1 VINLAFEFF
10 FTYIIT
16 SLIFIEGIRMTTILC
31 IRKDAEV
38 VIAGDGQ
45 ATLGE
50 TVIFKSKSVKVRRI
64 GNGRII
70 AGFAGAAADGITL
83 IERLEAKLEK
93 HAYQLKRAAVE
104 LAKDW
109 RMDKYLRQLQAFMIV
124 ADKEVSLVISGTG
137 EVMEP
142 DDGIIGIG
150 SGGNYAMAAAKALY
164 DIPGLTLEE
173 IARKAMTIAGDID
186 VYTNHNLIIE
196 KVSADE

>member
-1 VINLAFEFF
+1 
-10 FTYIIT
+10 
-16 SLIFIEGIRMTTILC
+16 MTTISC
-31 IRKDAEV
+31 VRKGNEV
-38 VIAGDGQ
+38 VMAGDGQ

-50 TVIFKSKSVKVRRI
+50 AVIFKSKSVKVRRI
-64 GNGRII
+64 GNGKII

-93 HAYQLKRAAVE
+93 HANQLKRAAVE

-124 ADKEVSLVISGTG
+124 ADKETSLVISGTG

-164 DIPGLTLEE
+164 EIPNLTLQE
-173 IARKAMTIAGDID
+173 IAERAMKIAGDID
-186 VYTNHNLIIE
+186 IYTNHNVILE
-196 KVSADE
+196 KISND

>member
-1 VINLAFEFF
+1 
-10 FTYIIT
+10 
-16 SLIFIEGIRMTTILC
+16 MTTILC
-31 IRKDAEV
+31 VRRNNEV
-38 VIAGDGQ
+38 VMAGDGQ

-50 TVIFKSKSVKVRRI
+50 AIVFKSKSIKVRRI
-64 GNGRII
+64 GNGNII

-93 HAYQLKRAAVE
+93 HANQLKRAAVE

-124 ADKEVSLVISGTG
+124 ADKDTSLVISGTG

-164 DIPGLTLEE
+164 EIPELDLEE
-173 IARKAMTIAGDID
+173 IASRSMKIAGDID
-186 VYTNHNLIIE
+186 VYTNHNVIIE
-196 KVSADE
+196 RIKND

>member
-1 VINLAFEFF
+1 
-10 FTYIIT
+10 
-16 SLIFIEGIRMTTILC
+16 M
-31 IRKDAEV
+31 
-38 VIAGDGQ
+38 AGDGQ

-50 TVIFKSKSVKVRRI
+50 AVVFKSKSVKVRRI
-64 GNGRII
+64 GNGSII

-93 HAYQLKRAAVE
+93 HANQLKRAAVE

-109 RMDKYLRQLQAFMIV
+109 RMDKYLRQLQAYMIV
-124 ADKEVSLVISGTG
+124 ADKDVSLVLNGTG

-164 DIPGLTLEE
+164 DVEGLFLEE
-173 IARKAMTIAGDID
+173 IAQKAMKIAGDID
-186 VYTNHNLIIE
+186 IYTNHNVIIE
-196 KVSADE
+196 KV

>member
-1 VINLAFEFF
+1 
-10 FTYIIT
+10 
-16 SLIFIEGIRMTTILC
+16 MTTILC
-31 IRKDAEV
+31 IRKDNEV
-38 VIAGDGQ
+38 VMAGDGQ

-50 TVIFKSKSVKVRRI
+50 AVIFKSTSVKVRRI
-64 GNGRII
+64 GNGSII

-83 IERLEAKLEK
+83 IERLEEKLEK
-93 HAYQLKRAAVE
+93 SGQQLKRAAVA

-124 ADKEVSLVISGTG
+124 ADKDISLVISGTG

-164 DIPGLTLEE
+164 DIPGRPLEE
-173 IARKAMTIAGDID
+173 IARKAMKIAGDID
-186 VYTNHNLIIE
+186 VYTNHNVIMEKIE
-196 KVSADE
+196 SK

>member
-1 VINLAFEFF
+1 
-10 FTYIIT
+10 
-16 SLIFIEGIRMTTILC
+16 MTTILC
-31 IRKDAEV
+31 IRKNNEV
-38 VIAGDGQ
+38 VMAGDGQ

-64 GNGRII
+64 GNGKII

-83 IERLEAKLEK
+83 IERLEGKLEK
-93 HAYQLKRAAVE
+93 HANQLKRAAVE

-109 RMDKYLRQLQAFMIV
+109 RMDKYLRPLQAFMIV
-124 ADKEVSLVISGTG
+124 ADRDVSLVISGTG

-164 DIPGLTLEE
+164 GTEGLSLED
-173 IARKAMTIAGDID
+173 IARKAMKIAGDID
-186 VYTNHNLIIE
+186 VYTNHNITIE
-196 KVSADE
+196 KVD

>member
-1 VINLAFEFF
+1 
-10 FTYIIT
+10 
-16 SLIFIEGIRMTTILC
+16 MTTILC
-31 IRKDAEV
+31 VRRDGEV
-38 VIAGDGQ
+38 VMAGDGQ

-50 TVIFKSKSVKVRRI
+50 AIVFKSHSVKVRRI
-64 GNGRII
+64 GNGDII

-93 HAYQLKRAAVE
+93 HSNQLKRAAVE

-124 ADKEVSLVISGTG
+124 ADKDTSLVISGTG

-164 DIPGLTLEE
+164 GIEGMSLNDIV
-173 IARKAMTIAGDID
+173 AKAMQIAGDID
-186 VYTNHNLIIE
+186 VYTNHNVIIE
-196 KVSADE
+196 SIKND

>member
-1 VINLAFEFF
+1 
-10 FTYIIT
+10 
-16 SLIFIEGIRMTTILC
+16 MTTILC
-31 IRKDAEV
+31 IRKNNEV
-38 VIAGDGQ
+38 VMAGDGQ

-50 TVIFKSKSVKVRRI
+50 AIVFKSKSIKVRRI
-64 GNGRII
+64 GNGKII

-93 HAYQLKRAAVE
+93 HANQLKRAAVE

-109 RMDKYLRQLQAFMIV
+109 RMDKYLRQLQAYMIV
-124 ADKEVSLVISGTG
+124 ADKDVSLVLNGTG

-164 DIPGLTLEE
+164 DIDGLSLEE
-173 IARKAMTIAGDID
+173 IAQKAMKIAGDID
-186 VYTNHNLIIE
+186 IYTNHNVIIE
-196 KVSADE
+196 KV

>member
-1 VINLAFEFF
+1 
-10 FTYIIT
+10 
-16 SLIFIEGIRMTTILC
+16 MTTILC
-31 IRKDAEV
+31 IRKDNKV
-38 VIAGDGQ
+38 VMAGDGQ

-50 TVIFKSKSVKVRRI
+50 AVIFKSTSVKVRRI
-64 GNGRII
+64 GNGSII

-83 IERLEAKLEK
+83 IERLEEKLEK
-93 HAYQLKRAAVE
+93 SGQQLKRAAVA

-124 ADKEVSLVISGTG
+124 ADKDISLVISGTG

-164 DIPGLTLEE
+164 DVPGIPLEE
-173 IARKAMTIAGDID
+173 IARKAMKIAGDID
-186 VYTNHNLIIE
+186 VYTNHNVIMEKIE
-196 KVSADE
+196 SK

>member
-1 VINLAFEFF
+1 
-10 FTYIIT
+10 
-16 SLIFIEGIRMTTILC
+16 MTTILC
-31 IRKDAEV
+31 VRKGNEV
-38 VIAGDGQ
+38 VMAGDGQ

-50 TVIFKSKSVKVRRI
+50 AIVFKSKSVKVRRI
-64 GNGRII
+64 GTGNII

-93 HAYQLKRAAVE
+93 HANQLKRAAVE

-109 RMDKYLRQLQAFMIV
+109 RMDKYLRQLQAYMIV
-124 ADKEVSLVISGTG
+124 ADKDVSLVISGTG

-164 DIPGLTLEE
+164 DIDGLSLED
-173 IARKAMTIAGDID
+173 IARKALKIAGDID
-186 VYTNHNLIIE
+186 IYTNHNVIIE
-196 KVSADE
+196 KV

>member
-1 VINLAFEFF
+1 
-10 FTYIIT
+10 
-16 SLIFIEGIRMTTILC
+16 M
-31 IRKDAEV
+31 
-38 VIAGDGQ
+38 AGDGQ

-50 TVIFKSKSVKVRRI
+50 AIVFKSKSVKVRRI
-64 GNGRII
+64 GNGNII

-93 HAYQLKRAAVE
+93 HANQLKRAAVE

-109 RMDKYLRQLQAFMIV
+109 RMDKYLRQLQAYMIV
-124 ADKEVSLVISGTG
+124 ADKDVSLVLNGTG

-164 DIPGLTLEE
+164 DVEGLSLEE
-173 IARKAMTIAGDID
+173 IAQKAMKIAGDID
-186 VYTNHNLIIE
+186 IYTNHNVTIE
-196 KVSADE
+196 KV

>member
-1 VINLAFEFF
+1 MV
-10 FTYIIT
+10 
-16 SLIFIEGIRMTTILC
+16 M
-31 IRKDAEV
+31 
-38 VIAGDGQ
+38 AGDGQ

-50 TVIFKSKSVKVRRI
+50 AVVFKSKSVKVRRI
-64 GNGRII
+64 GNGSII

-93 HAYQLKRAAVE
+93 HTNQLKRAAVE

-109 RMDKYLRQLQAFMIV
+109 RMDKYLRQLQAYMIV
-124 ADKEVSLVISGTG
+124 ADKDVSLVLNGTG

-164 DIPGLTLEE
+164 DVEGLSLEE
-173 IARKAMTIAGDID
+173 IAQKAMKIAGDID
-186 VYTNHNLIIE
+186 IYTNHNVIIE
-196 KVSADE
+196 KV

>member
-1 VINLAFEFF
+1 MNGKNGFNV
-10 FTYIIT
+10 
-16 SLIFIEGIRMTTILC
+16 
-31 IRKDAEV
+31 
-38 VIAGDGQ
+38 
-45 ATLGE
+45 
-50 TVIFKSKSVKVRRI
+50 FKSHSVKVRRI
-64 GNGRII
+64 GNGQII

-93 HAYQLKRAAVE
+93 HANQLKRAAVE

-124 ADKEVSLVISGTG
+124 ADKDTSLVISGTG

-164 DIPGLTLEE
+164 DIEGLSLED
-173 IARKAMTIAGDID
+173 IAQKAMKIAGDID
-186 VYTNHNLIIE
+186 IYTNHNVIIE
-196 KVSADE
+196 SITNE

>member
-1 VINLAFEFF
+1 
-10 FTYIIT
+10 
-16 SLIFIEGIRMTTILC
+16 MTTILC
-31 IRKDAEV
+31 VRKGNEV
-38 VIAGDGQ
+38 VMAGDGQ

-50 TVIFKSKSVKVRRI
+50 AVIFKSKSVKVRRI
-64 GNGRII
+64 GNGKII

-93 HAYQLKRAAVE
+93 HANQLKRAAVE

-124 ADKEVSLVISGTG
+124 ADKETSLVISGTG

-164 DIPGLTLEE
+164 EIPNLTLQE
-173 IARKAMTIAGDID
+173 IAERAMKIAGDID
-186 VYTNHNLIIE
+186 IYTNHNVVVE
-196 KVSADE
+196 KISND

>member
-1 VINLAFEFF
+1 
-10 FTYIIT
+10 
-16 SLIFIEGIRMTTILC
+16 MTTILC
-31 IRKDAEV
+31 VRRGDEAV
-38 VIAGDGQ
+38 MAGDGQ

-64 GNGRII
+64 GNGKIV

-93 HAYQLKRAAVE
+93 HANQLRRAAVE

-124 ADKEVSLVISGTG
+124 ADKDTSLVISGTG

-164 DIPGLTLEE
+164 DVPNINLEE
-173 IARKAMTIAGDID
+173 IARKAMKIAGDID
-186 VYTNHNLIIE
+186 VYTNHNVIVERINN
-196 KVSADE
+196 DE

>member
-1 VINLAFEFF
+1 
-10 FTYIIT
+10 
-16 SLIFIEGIRMTTILC
+16 MTTILC
-31 IRKDAEV
+31 IRRGDEV
-38 VIAGDGQ
+38 VMAGDGQ

-50 TVIFKSKSVKVRRI
+50 AIIFKSKSVKVRRI
-64 GNGRII
+64 GNGNII

-93 HAYQLKRAAVE
+93 HASQLKRAAVE

-124 ADKEVSLVISGTG
+124 ADKETSLVISGTG

-150 SGGNYAMAAAKALY
+150 SGGNYAMAAAKSV
-164 DIPGLTLEE
+164 I
-173 IARKAMTIAGDID
+173 
-186 VYTNHNLIIE
+186 
-196 KVSADE
+196 

>member
-1 VINLAFEFF
+1 
-10 FTYIIT
+10 
-16 SLIFIEGIRMTTILC
+16 MTTILC
-31 IRKDAEV
+31 VRKGSEV

-64 GNGRII
+64 GNGKII

-83 IERLEAKLEK
+83 IERLEGKLEK
-93 HAYQLKRAAVE
+93 YAWQLKRAAVE

-124 ADKEVSLVISGTG
+124 ADKDVSLVISGTG

-150 SGGNYAMAAAKALY
+150 SGGNYAMAVAKALY
-164 DIPGLTLEE
+164 DVEGLSAED
-173 IARKAMTIAGDID
+173 IARKALNIAGDID

-196 KVSADE
+196 RVAADE

>member
-1 VINLAFEFF
+1 
-10 FTYIIT
+10 
-16 SLIFIEGIRMTTILC
+16 MTTILC
-31 IRKDAEV
+31 IRKGKEV
-38 VIAGDGQ
+38 VMAGDGQ

-50 TVIFKSKSVKVRRI
+50 AVIFKSKSVKVRRI
-64 GNGRII
+64 GGNNNII

-93 HAYQLKRAAVE
+93 HANQLKRAAVE

-124 ADKEVSLVISGTG
+124 ADKETSLVISGTG

-150 SGGNYAMAAAKALY
+150 SGGNYAMAAAKALAEVN
-164 DIPGLTLEE
+164 DFSAEE
-173 IARKAMTIAGDID
+173 IAKKALKIAGDID
-186 VYTNHNLIIE
+186 VYTNHNVIIE
-196 KVSADE
+196 KIESK

>member
-1 VINLAFEFF
+1 
-10 FTYIIT
+10 
-16 SLIFIEGIRMTTILC
+16 MTTILC
-31 IRKDAEV
+31 IRKDNQV
-38 VIAGDGQ
+38 VMAGDGQ

-50 TVIFKSKSVKVRRI
+50 AIVFKSHSIKVRRI
-64 GNGRII
+64 GNGKII

-93 HAYQLKRAAVE
+93 HANQLKRAAVE

-124 ADKEVSLVISGTG
+124 ADKDTSLVISGTG

-150 SGGNYAMAAAKALY
+150 SGGNYAMSAAKALY
-164 DIPGLTLEE
+164 DIEGLSLKD
-173 IARKAMTIAGDID
+173 IAQKSMKIAGDID
-186 VYTNHNLIIE
+186 IYTNHNVIMESIE
-196 KVSADE
+196 ND

>member
-1 VINLAFEFF
+1 
-10 FTYIIT
+10 
-16 SLIFIEGIRMTTILC
+16 M
-31 IRKDAEV
+31 
-38 VIAGDGQ
+38 AGDGQ

-50 TVIFKSKSVKVRRI
+50 AVVFKSKSVKVRRI
-64 GNGRII
+64 GNGNII

-93 HAYQLKRAAVE
+93 HANQLKRAAVE

-109 RMDKYLRQLQAFMIV
+109 RMDKYLRQLQAYMIV
-124 ADKEVSLVISGTG
+124 ADKDVSLVLNGTG

-164 DIPGLTLEE
+164 DIEGLSLED
-173 IARKAMTIAGDID
+173 IAKKAMKIAGDID
-186 VYTNHNLIIE
+186 IYTNHNVTIE
-196 KVSADE
+196 KV